1 MGPIVDLEADRGEG
15 FDAYLIDDDV
25 APLKVESSANIA
37 CGFPAGER
45 KMPRWPDAYDG
56 RATSAHPS
64 LPDLRCFTRGPERLF
79 AYDGTDSASCTHG
92 WLPRLGGPP
101 RRTTT
106 VCRAAPWCGPA
117 VDTLHFSGIVN
128 GSIRWSALR
137 KSLDA
142 RAPRNDQ
149 RGVRLPA

>member
-25 APLKVESSANIA
+25 APLNIQSSANIA

-45 KMPRWPDAYDG
+45 KYHDG
-56 RATSAHPS
+56 RMRTMEGN
-64 LPDLRCFTRGPERLF
+64 LRAPQFARPGCFTRGPGRLF
-79 AYDGTDSASCTHG
+79 AYDGTDSASRTHG
-92 WLPRLGGPP
+92 WLPKLGGLHAD
-101 RRTTT
+101 RDRVQDGAL
-106 VCRAAPWCGPA
+106 VCPA
-117 VDTLHFSGIVN
+117 VAIHDLSGIVN
-128 GSIRWSALR
+128 GNVRWSALR
-137 KSLDA
+137 RCLDA